1 MICPEIENLLRKK
14 IGFDANIIG
23 SRKIVKAVETR
34 CAICGVSNVN
44 DYLQILHTSNQ
55 EFDELVELLVVPE
68 TWFFRDTQPY
78 HALTNYIRSQWLHKP
93 QNSKLRLLSVPCS
106 TGEEPYSLAMTLL
119 DLGLQPTQFHIDAVD
134 ISKTSLAK
142 AKKGIYSRNSFRCQN
157 LEFQTRY
164 FNPIDKEHQICDQVR
179 NTVSFSQGNLLD
191 SQFLLNRQSYNV
203 IFCRNVLIYFDSLS
217 RKITLKSLNR
227 LLKPEGIIFVGAS
240 ETGELANVGL
250 EIIRL
255 NGVFVGQKK
264 VANTAAIN
272 LNYSSVDDHQP
283 KENKKD
289 LTPKNTSLEISPII
303 LTNTRISN
311 NQNPENQDKSQQL
324 PKPTARL
331 DEQLD
336 TIRNLADE
344 GNLTEAV
351 SKCQGYLYE
360 NSTNAEAYV
369 LLGQVYQAQ
378 RLELEAE
385 KCFQKAIYLDPK
397 NSEALLHLTLIRE
410 EKGDIATANILRQR
424 WKRLQQL

>member
-142 AKKGIYSRNSFRCQN
+142 AKKGIYSRNSFRGQK

-164 FNPIDKEHQICDQVR
+164 FNPIDKEHQICDQVK
-179 NTVSFSQGNLLD
+179 NTVNFSQGNLLD
-191 SQFLLNRQSYNV
+191 SQFLLNRQPYNI

-227 LLKPEGIIFVGAS
+227 LLKSEGIIFVGAS

-264 VANTAAIN
+264 VANTGIN
-272 LNYSSVDDHQP
+272 LSHSSVDDHQI

-289 LTPKNTSLEISPII
+289 LTQKNTSLEINPII

-311 NQNPENQDKSQQL
+311 NQNPENQDKLPQS
-324 PKPTARL
+324 PKPTAKVN
-331 DEQLD
+331 DQLD

-351 SKCQGYLYE
+351 SKCQSYLYQ
-360 NSTNAEAYV
+360 NSTDAEAYV

-397 NSEALLHLTLIRE
+397 NSEALLHLTLLRE
-410 EKGDIATANILRQR
+410 EKGDLATANNLRQR
-424 WKRLQQL
+424 WERLHQL